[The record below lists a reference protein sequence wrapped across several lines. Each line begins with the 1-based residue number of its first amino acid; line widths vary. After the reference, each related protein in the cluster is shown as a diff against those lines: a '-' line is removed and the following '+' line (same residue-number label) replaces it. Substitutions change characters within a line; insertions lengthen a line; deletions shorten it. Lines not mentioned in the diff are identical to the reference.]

1 LAPDLHQRAREKRS
15 GFQITADSA
24 FQKRA
29 FEAFIARCQ
38 AAHRQV
44 ILLEGGC
51 NPVLEQALNPA
62 IRADMLDYLA
72 ALQQRHPNVVLVP
85 PSDLPLQTPADY
97 DDLDHVNEA
106 MQHRFTVHLAKILKQ
121 IENKNLAGISSAK
134 VKSVD

>member
-1 LAPDLHQRAREKRS
+1 
-15 GFQITADSA
+15 
-24 FQKRA
+24 
-29 FEAFIARCQ
+29 
-38 AAHRQV
+38 
-44 ILLEGGC
+44 
-51 NPVLEQALNPA
+51 LEQALNPA